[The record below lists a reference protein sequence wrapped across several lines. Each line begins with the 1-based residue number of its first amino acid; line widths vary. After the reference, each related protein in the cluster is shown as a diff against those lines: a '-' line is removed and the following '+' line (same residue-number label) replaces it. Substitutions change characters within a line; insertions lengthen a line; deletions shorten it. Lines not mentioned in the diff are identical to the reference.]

1 MSEKSKHIDYLIARI
16 IAGEASDAEKLELNQ
31 WINGNEANRKYF
43 EGICFAD
50 QKAIA
55 SNRLLKV
62 DVDSAWQKVHNQM
75 RAEKQVDRK
84 LKNAKVIALPIWIR
98 VAAIVVLVSGFA
110 LLLYQQ
116 MNRTEPFGYETVAV
130 APADDIFNYIL
141 SDSSAITLNRNSL
154 IARAADYG
162 KKERRVK
169 LTGEAFFSVQPNIEK
184 PFIVESGETF
194 IRVTGT
200 SFNIKNDEADSLVEV
215 YVKTGSVLFFTASNE
230 GISLVAGE
238 GGIFNKNRNTFTK
251 TGSSD
256 PNLTAYANRM
266 FVFYNTPLN
275 EVVRQLSRVYGVNI
289 LLAQPQISSCPIT
302 VSFENDDI
310 HTVLNIIAETLGL
323 KLLVEE
329 SRFVFEGEACTVTE
343 NIP

>member
-1 MSEKSKHIDYLIARI
+1 LSEKSKHIDYLIART

-43 EGICFAD
+43 EGICFVD
-50 QKAIA
+50 QKAVA

-62 DVDSAWQKVHNQM
+62 DVDSAWQKVQNQM
-75 RAEKQVDRK
+75 RAEKLVDSK
-84 LKNAKVIALPIWIR
+84 PKNAKVIALPIWIR

-116 MNRTEPFGYETVAV
+116 MNPAEPFLYETVAV
-130 APADDIFNYIL
+130 APTDEIIHYL
-141 SDSSAITLNRNSL
+141 LPDSSVITLNRNSQ
-154 IARAADYG
+154 IASASDYG

-169 LTGEAFFSVQPNIEK
+169 LEGEAFFLVKHDEEK
-184 PFIVESGETF
+184 PFIVETGEARV
-194 IRVTGT
+194 RVTGT

-230 GISLVAGE
+230 GINLVAGE
-238 GGIFNKNRNTFTK
+238 SGIFNKNRNTFTK

-256 PNLTAYANRM
+256 PNLTAYASRM

-275 EVVRQLSRVYGVNI
+275 EVIRQLSRVYEVDIVLNHS
-289 LLAQPQISSCPIT
+289 QIQSCTIT
-302 VSFENDDI
+302 VSFDNDDI
-310 HTVLNIIAETLGL
+310 NTVLNIIAETLGL
-323 KLLVEE
+323 KLRVEDN
-329 SRFVFEGEACTVTE
+329 RFVFEGEGCTVIE
-343 NIP
+343 NMP